1 MTIQLEAIT
10 NFGMEAVTKRELEQ
24 LNVKNINV
32 ANGLLTFSGK
42 VEDIGRAN
50 LWLRTAERVHLVLK
64 KFPATTFDML
74 YEGVKEIP
82 WAEIMPVDANFI
94 TEAKSQ
100 KSKLFSLS
108 DIQRLTEKAIVDK
121 LNDHYHQGWFEKTG
135 ARFTVGTRII
145 DDEATIYLDT
155 SGEGLHS
162 RGYRQRSVKAPLTE
176 TLAAGL
182 VLLSYWN
189 KDRSL
194 VDPFCGSGTIPI
206 EAAMIGK
213 NIAPGLERS
222 FDFESWPME
231 SKIPM
236 KELKREAFSKMD
248 FDTTLDILASDVNP
262 KAIESARYNVE
273 ALGLEEDIQLMV
285 KDIKNLNLGS
295 DYGVLITNP
304 PYGERIENAS
314 SVRELNREL
323 GKLAAHLDTWSIY
336 VITSRDDFERDFGKR
351 ADRKRKLYNGRI
363 KVDYYQ
369 YYGPKPP
376 RK

>member
-1 MTIQLEAIT
+1 
-10 NFGMEAVTKRELEQ
+10 
-24 LNVKNINV
+24 
-32 ANGLLTFSGK
+32 
-42 VEDIGRAN
+42 
-50 LWLRTAERVHLVLK
+50 
-64 KFPATTFDML
+64 
-74 YEGVKEIP
+74 
-82 WAEIMPVDANFI
+82 
-94 TEAKSQ
+94 
-100 KSKLFSLS
+100 
-108 DIQRLTEKAIVDK
+108 
-121 LNDHYHQGWFEKTG
+121 
-135 ARFTVGTRII
+135 
-145 DDEATIYLDT
+145 
-155 SGEGLHS
+155 
-162 RGYRQRSVKAPLTE
+162 
-176 TLAAGL
+176 
-182 VLLSYWN
+182 WN

-236 KELKREAFSKMD
+236 KELKREPFSKMD
-248 FDTTLDILASDVNP
+248 FDTTLDILATDVNP

>member
-1 MTIQLEAIT
+1 MTIQLEVIT

-24 LNVKNINV
+24 LNFKNIKV
-32 ANGLLTFSGK
+32 ENGLLSFSGNL
-42 VEDIGRAN
+42 EDIGRAN
-50 LWLRTAERVHLVLK
+50 LWLRTAERVHLVVK
-64 KFPATTFDML
+64 KFDATTFEMVYD
-74 YEGVKEIP
+74 GVKDIP
-82 WAEIMPVDANFI
+82 WADIMPVDANFI

-121 LNDHYHQGWFEKTG
+121 LNEDYHQGWFEKTG

-145 DDEATIYLDT
+145 NDEATIYLDT
-155 SGEGLHS
+155 SGEGLHA

-189 KDRSL
+189 KDRVL

-213 NIAPGLERS
+213 KIAPGLDRS
-222 FDFESWPME
+222 FDFESWPMANQ
-231 SKIPM
+231 IPM
-236 KELKREAFSKMD
+236 RELRREAFSKMD
-248 FDTTLDILASDVNP
+248 FDTNLEILASDVNP
-262 KAIESARYNVE
+262 KAIESARYNIE
-273 ALGLEEDIQLMV
+273 ALGLEDDIQLMV

-295 DYGVLITNP
+295 DYGVIITNP
-304 PYGERIENAS
+304 PYGQRIENAS
-314 SVRELNREL
+314 RVRELNREL
-323 GKLAAHLDTWSIY
+323 GKLASDLDTWSIY
-336 VITSRDDFERDFGKR
+336 VITSREDFEGDFGKR

-369 YYGPKPP
+369 YFGPRPP
-376 RK
+376 R